1 MAACQTPFLPQPELK
16 QVDYAF
22 VPPMDKIT
30 DPYAFG
36 WKIADGE
43 GYKDYE
49 DRPGEED
56 EAPQGEDWEI
66 EGAAYAAHLGRPLT
80 W

>member
-1 MAACQTPFLPQPELK
+1 
-16 QVDYAF
+16 
-22 VPPMDKIT
+22 MDKVT

-66 EGAAYAAHLGRPLT
+66 ESAAYAAHLVRPLT